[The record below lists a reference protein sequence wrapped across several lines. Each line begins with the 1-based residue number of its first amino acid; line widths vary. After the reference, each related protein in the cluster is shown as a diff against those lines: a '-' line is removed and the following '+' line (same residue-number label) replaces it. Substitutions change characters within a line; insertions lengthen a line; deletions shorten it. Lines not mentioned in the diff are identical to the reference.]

1 MAQRVLAAWYFTEQ
15 DEGYPT
21 VDWSSWD
28 DSGSAPEVRGNHD
41 QISLDIVRDGTI
53 LLKNTDNVLPLESPA
68 SIAIIGQDG
77 FANPDGPNSCEDRSC
92 NIGTLGMGWGSGTAE
107 YPYLAT
113 PHDGLKAEADN
124 LGAEVITSETDDP
137 SKGATAAQGA
147 DVAVVFITADS
158 GEEYHIVEGNEGDR
172 NDLNAWHDGNDLVTA
187 VAEANE
193 NTIVVIHSVGPIVL
207 EEFIDLPSV
216 KAVVWAGLP
225 GQESGNGLR
234 GIFSGATNPNGKLP
248 FTIGKT
254 AEDYGTDLL
263 NGTDPFTEGLF
274 IDYRH
279 FDNADI
285 EPRFEF
291 GFGLCKIFH

>member
-28 DSGSAPEVRGNHD
+28 DSGNPPQVRGDHD
-41 QISLDIVRDGTI
+41 QLALDIVRDGTI
-53 LLKNTDNVLPLESPA
+53 LLKNTDNALPLVSPS
-68 SIAIIGQDG
+68 SIAIIGEDA
-77 FANPDGPNSCEDRSC
+77 FANPDGPNACEDRGC
-92 NIGTLGMGWGSGTAE
+92 NVGTLGMGWGSGTTD
-107 YPYLAT
+107 YPYLST
-113 PHDGLKAEADN
+113 PHDGLKAEAD
-124 LGAEVITSETDDP
+124 LMGAEVITSETDDP
-137 SKGATAAQGA
+137 TEGAAAAQGV
-147 DVAVVFITADS
+147 DVAIVFINADS
-158 GEEYHIVEGNEGDR
+158 GEEYLIVEGHEGDR
-172 NDLNAWHDGNDLVTA
+172 NHLNAWHDGNDLVTA

-193 NTIVVIHSVGPIVL
+193 NTIVVIHSVGPILL
-207 EEFIDLPSV
+207 EEFIELESV

-234 GIFSGATNPNGKLP
+234 DIFTGATNPNGKLP

-254 AEDYGTDLL
+254 GEDYGTEILTK
-263 NGTDPFTEGLF
+263 TDPFTEGLF

-291 GFGLCKIFH
+291 GFGLCKL